1 MTVTSVSQRSPA
13 DIPDRPA
20 APGEEAPTRPTEPS
34 GPPLP
39 AGLRPRLAN
48 GFLAVAG
55 TLVIIIGIVVL
66 VGWFAQV
73 RELIS
78 IRRRDVP
85 MQPNTAAALVALGAA
100 VISLHRHRTLT
111 AILGG
116 LASLVGCFTLIQ
128 YAAGIDVGID
138 QLLVHQP
145 FVTTLT
151 STPGRPSPGTA
162 FGIAAVGLT
171 LGYAALAHRHRRRE
185 ITLATVGALVGTLG
199 LVAIYGYASRLE
211 SVYRWPNITATA
223 LNSAVAFVLLG
234 GALLTEAWT
243 SRRDTTRAASW
254 LPLPAALVGLS
265 LTFYI
270 WIAIEHSTRVTQGE
284 PTIVALFVGFAV
296 SGLLALNAHLFVRAD
311 ARRRAAELA
320 EASLREEVE
329 RRSAVEREL
338 RETHAALARESA
350 VLARS
355 NRELTEFAYVA
366 SHDLSEPLRAISGYT
381 TLLRNRLPSDP
392 DIDEFAGYIVSGCQR
407 LRHLI
412 DDLLAY
418 SRLGREE
425 AAVAPVDCSLLL
437 DQVRSSLGAQLAD
450 TGGVLEVEPLPK
462 VAASASALS
471 QLFQNLVGNA
481 LKFHRPDRTPHVRVS
496 AEADPAGW
504 LFRVADNGIGV
515 APRHRERI
523 FSVFQRLHGQEE
535 YEGTGI
541 GLAIC
546 KKVVEQ
552 YGGRIWVEDTPGG
565 GTTVCC
571 TLPRLPE

>member
-1 MTVTSVSQRSPA
+1 MTSVRQRSPA
-13 DIPDRPA
+13 DIPDPPPVPEGVAPTGRPTGPHRPA
-20 APGEEAPTRPTEPS
+20 RP
-34 GPPLP
+34 
-39 AGLRPRLAN
+39 AVVRPRLSN

-55 TLVIIIGIVVL
+55 SLVIIIGVLVL

-100 VISLHRHRTLT
+100 VITLPRNRKLT
-111 AILGG
+111 AALGG
-116 LASLVGCFTLIQ
+116 LAALVGCSTLLQ
-128 YAAGIDVGID
+128 YVVGIDVGID

-145 FVTTLT
+145 FVTSLT
-151 STPGRPSPGTA
+151 SSPGRPSPGTA
-162 FGIAAVGLT
+162 FGITAVGLT
-171 LGYAALAHRHRRRE
+171 LGYAALARRHRYRE

-211 SVYRWPNITATA
+211 SVYRWPNLTATA

-234 GALLTEAWT
+234 GALLSEAWT
-243 SRRDTTRAASW
+243 SRRDATRAASW

-270 WIAIEHSTRVTQGE
+270 WIAVEHATRVTQGE
-284 PTIVALFVGFAV
+284 PTIVALLVGFGV

-311 ARRRAAELA
+311 ARRRDAELA
-320 EASLREEVE
+320 EASLRAEIE
-329 RRSAVEREL
+329 RRSSAERAL
-338 RETHAALARESA
+338 RETHAALAREA
-350 VLARS
+350 AMLERS
-355 NRELTEFAYVA
+355 NRELSEFAYVA

-418 SRLGREE
+418 SRLGRED
-425 AAVAPVDCSLLL
+425 AVVQPVDCSLLL
-437 DQVRSSLGAQLAD
+437 DHVRSSLGAQLAD
-450 TGGVLEVEPLPK
+450 TGGVLEVGPLPM
-462 VAASASALS
+462 VAASSSALA

-481 LKFHRPDRTPHVRVS
+481 LKFHRPDLTPYVRVS
-496 AEADPAGW
+496 AETDPAGW

-523 FSVFQRLHGQEE
+523 FSVFQRLHGQQE
-535 YEGTGI
+535 YDGTGI